1 MTLIESLSVPS
12 PLATDADWIPPRAL
26 ANVPAYRPPVDPPG
40 DGAASARLA
49 EPPSG
54 EITLIDAWRLALLL
68 HPALAVDAYSVREAE
83 ARQMQADVMPNP
95 QIDFR
100 LDDFA
105 GSGQRE
111 GFDSA
116 NLRVRLTQVIELGDK
131 RARRVEL
138 ARADRALATWDYEAR
153 RIAVAADVSARF
165 AALLAAQQ
173 RVLLRSGA
181 VDFAQTMQQVIEDR
195 IKAGGILPIE
205 REHARVRLA
214 QAKINLEEAKLEREA
229 ARGRLASCWNSD
241 RATFSAAVG
250 SLEVDRAA
258 RVDLDGLLAR
268 LADHPQVARFAGEVA
283 QRQAALRVAQAD
295 AVSDV
300 TVGVG
305 GRYFR
310 EDDDHALLV
319 EFGIPLPIFDRKEG
333 EILEKRFAL
342 AKARSQAELAR
353 ASARDELIQ
362 AHRDMSIAQSR
373 ELALRQQMLPSLRSA
388 YDTTQA
394 QFKQGLIKLDDML
407 DAHRDLLKAQMERLD
422 ATRDF
427 HRAAA
432 VLEGLIGQPLSQVDA
447 AKTP

>member
-1 MTLIESLSVPS
+1 M
-12 PLATDADWIPPRAL
+12 
-26 ANVPAYRPPVDPPG
+26 
-40 DGAASARLA
+40 
-49 EPPSG
+49 
-54 EITLIDAWRLALLL
+54 
-68 HPALAVDAYSVREAE
+68 
-83 ARQMQADVMPNP
+83 
-95 QIDFR
+95 
-100 LDDFA
+100 
-105 GSGQRE
+105 
-111 GFDSA
+111 
-116 NLRVRLTQVIELGDK
+116 
-131 RARRVEL
+131 
-138 ARADRALATWDYEAR
+138 
-153 RIAVAADVSARF
+153 
-165 AALLAAQQ
+165 
-173 RVLLRSGA
+173 
-181 VDFAQTMQQVIEDR
+181 
-195 IKAGGILPIE
+195 
-205 REHARVRLA
+205 
-214 QAKINLEEAKLEREA
+214 
-229 ARGRLASCWNSD
+229 
-241 RATFSAAVG
+241 
-250 SLEVDRAA
+250 
-258 RVDLDGLLAR
+258 
-268 LADHPQVARFAGEVA
+268 
-283 QRQAALRVAQAD
+283 AQAD

-432 VLEGLIGQPLSQVDA
+432 VLEGLIGQPLSQVDT